1 LSDAEAV
8 QQRLH
13 QNSGGV
19 RVPLAH
25 DFSAC
30 PGIGYQFIDNLGAS
44 KQLAWMAKP
53 FRREES
59 DRLK

>member
-1 LSDAEAV
+1 
-8 QQRLH
+8 
-13 QNSGGV
+13 
-19 RVPLAH
+19 LAH

>member
-1 LSDAEAV
+1 
-8 QQRLH
+8 
-13 QNSGGV
+13 
-19 RVPLAH
+19 LAH

-30 PGIGYQFIDNLGAS
+30 AGIGYQFIDNLDAFE
-44 KQLAWMAKP
+44 QLAWMARP